1 MASSTWTAYRVLVIS
16 THPEYWSREMYQ
28 AVKSWVLERGGRL
41 AYLGGN
47 GLNCEVTFPDERT
60 MIVHNGDNR
69 QLQADLERYESRFGM
84 RLESEAHLL
93 GVVYSE
99 AGVMTAAP
107 YRVLAADHWALAG
120 TGLAA
125 GDTFGEASPARTDT
139 RRSQR
144 PRDRQDLA
152 QLPGVEHLAKGQNPD
167 DGGADLVHFSTE
179 SGGAVFSAGSI
190 SWTSSILV
198 DQAVSRI
205 TSNVLRRFS
214 Q

>member
-1 MASSTWTAYRVLVIS
+1 
-16 THPEYWSREMYQ
+16 
-28 AVKSWVLERGGRL
+28 
-41 AYLGGN
+41 
-47 GLNCEVTFPDERT
+47 
-60 MIVHNGDNR
+60 
-69 QLQADLERYESRFGM
+69 M

-125 GDTFGEASPARTDT
+125 GDTFGEASLHERIPGGASGHETDKI
-139 RRSQR
+139 S
-144 PRDRQDLA
+144 PSSP
-152 QLPGVEHLAKGQNPD
+152 PGVEHLAKGQNPD
-167 DGGADLVHFSTE
+167 DGGADLVHFPTE